1 MSLPNNLIGI
11 FSTFDFHSDL
21 GGREESFIKLL
32 SFIELYRHS
41 ETTEPPS
48 SWQGAGGGVV
58 PTPANTTAVS
68 LQPKAPS
75 AYTTA
80 LNDKNTPK
88 MQSTYAYQLK
98 NLVSNYIF

>member
-41 ETTEPPS
+41 ETTEPFTR
-48 SWQGAGGGVV
+48 Q
-58 PTPANTTAVS
+58 TDTVS
-68 LQPKAPS
+68 L
-75 AYTTA
+75 A
-80 LNDKNTPK
+80 LQIPLLD
-88 MQSTYAYQLK
+88 
-98 NLVSNYIF
+98 VF